1 VLRAPSVPERASR
14 LACAGAGQAFQV
26 PRSGRHHDRVTDP
39 QAADAHLLP
48 GRQSRRP
55 RGKVQRQAV
64 GVGSEKVEI
73 AAARRAILDQDLQRS
88 SSSTGASMPPCPLAR
103 AGARASIDSRRSA
116 GVEEAARAAP
126 PERRNETAAREREAR
141 PYGAREREETGSA
154 EK

>member
-1 VLRAPSVPERASR
+1 MSAPDRRFKSRTPEDTTIAWPTRKPLTRTCS
-14 LACAGAGQAFQV
+14 
-26 PRSGRHHDRVTDP
+26 
-39 QAADAHLLP
+39 P

-154 EK
+154 EKWGSPK